1 MDTPK
6 PPQASTALLTDLE
19 SIRELLEADLVEPPL
34 LTETLEPLDIP
45 LLSEVVSP
53 APKAPAASPAT
64 DTHDIPLLNTPVAPP
79 AATPPPSSS
88 ARPAAP
94 TTPPPAATQLSASL
108 RQKLASHGADQ
119 LKRVDGEL
127 RAAAQLILQD
137 VIDDFVPQIEAELK
151 RRLENRLDQLLPRK
165 P

>member
-6 PPQASTALLTDLE
+6 PPQTSTALLTDLE

-64 DTHDIPLLNTPVAPP
+64 DTRDIPLLNTPVAPP
-79 AATPPPSSS
+79 ATQASCSTDSDRPIAEAREASGRSS
-88 ARPAAP
+88 
-94 TTPPPAATQLSASL
+94 
-108 RQKLASHGADQ
+108 
-119 LKRVDGEL
+119 
-127 RAAAQLILQD
+127 
-137 VIDDFVPQIEAELK
+137 
-151 RRLENRLDQLLPRK
+151 
-165 P
+165 